1 MLTSVAVTQ
10 FCVKAFN
17 DYAAMTDIDLIFSYQ
32 IQYLTFFS
40 FFFKYHIFEY
50 IFYAVVIISF
60 IYLICRP
67 NDTKTMKKI
76 LYKELEIEKNKKGKL
91 IELQENVD

>member
-1 MLTSVAVTQ
+1 M
-10 FCVKAFN
+10 
-17 DYAAMTDIDLIFSYQ
+17 
-32 IQYLTFFS
+32 
-40 FFFKYHIFEY
+40 
-50 IFYAVVIISF
+50 VIISF